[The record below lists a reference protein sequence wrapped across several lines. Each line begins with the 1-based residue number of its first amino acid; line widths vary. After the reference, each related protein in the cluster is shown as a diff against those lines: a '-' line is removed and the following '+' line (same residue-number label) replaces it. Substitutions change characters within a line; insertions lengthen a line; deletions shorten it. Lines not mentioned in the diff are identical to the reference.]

1 MYIPNTQ
8 NQLNQKFYGISFQNT
23 TTGFA
28 VGAKNTDS
36 TPSGVI
42 QITTDSCDTWNM
54 PIIDTLNPGILKDVV
69 ISEQV
74 VWVAGHNSTI
84 LKSTNGINWTKDESF
99 IDAQGAEHNLI
110 SICVHKGRAN
120 VTGDEGTQGY
130 YYYYIPSVLDGVT
143 YTFTAVDTLWIKI
156 LQSDGITYKKGFV
169 SALNVTTT

>member
-54 PIIDTLNPGILKDVV
+54 PIRDTLTPGFKRC
-69 ISEQV
+69 SY
-74 VWVAGHNSTI
+74 
-84 LKSTNGINWTKDESF
+84 F
-99 IDAQGAEHNLI
+99 
-110 SICVHKGRAN
+110 RASCL
-120 VTGDEGTQGY
+120 GCR
-130 YYYYIPSVLDGVT
+130 
-143 YTFTAVDTLWIKI
+143 A
-156 LQSDGITYKKGFV
+156 
-169 SALNVTTT
+169 